1 MPRRDQT
8 PPYEIMRSTRANAAA
23 EQGGDAP
30 AEQEPVSSSSAN
42 GAGGAGAGGST
53 GGRGP
58 WWVGSSSPLVLRVP
72 RGLAVLGVAGLV
84 LLIVLA
90 YWVGAV
96 RGAASAQQ
104 AASEAGMGERSGPE
118 GYYIAADDGY
128 EGPEREV
135 PELVVEGEDR
145 RVPGMCYV
153 RVVESTEADCRRI
166 AKFFASR
173 GVAMQV
179 TKGNNDRFRVY
190 VIERAYSPQETESE
204 SAQYFLSQMRGHG
217 RAWKRA
223 SGSSSELESMY
234 YAQASPTK
242 RNRDN
247 D

>member
-1 MPRRDQT
+1 
-8 PPYEIMRSTRANAAA
+8 MRSTRANAAA
-23 EQGGDAP
+23 EPASDAP
-30 AEQEPVSSSSAN
+30 ADQEPAATNSAN
-42 GAGGAGAGGST
+42 AAGGAGSSS
-53 GGRGP
+53 GGRVP

-96 RGAASAQQ
+96 RGSASAQQ
-104 AASEAGMGERSGPE
+104 AVAAAGMGERSGPE

-128 EGPEREV
+128 QGPEQEV
-135 PELVVEGEDR
+135 PEGVVEGEDR

-166 AKFFASR
+166 AEFFASR

-179 TKGNNDRFRVY
+179 TRGNNDRFRVY

-204 SAQYFLSQMRGHG
+204 SAQYFLRQMRGHG
-217 RAWKRA
+217 RAWKVHNGGRGDDL
-223 SGSSSELESMY
+223 STMY
-234 YAQASPTK
+234 YAQAPASNRS
-242 RNRDN
+242 RNN